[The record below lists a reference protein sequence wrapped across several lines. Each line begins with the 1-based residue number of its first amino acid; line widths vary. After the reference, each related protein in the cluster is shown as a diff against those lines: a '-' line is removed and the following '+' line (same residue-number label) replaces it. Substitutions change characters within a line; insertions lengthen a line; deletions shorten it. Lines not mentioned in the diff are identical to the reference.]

1 MQSNY
6 DLAPAGARLVHVG
19 EQKVDDG
26 GRWVPAVFQIG
37 PKQYQGG
44 AVPLQ
49 RGCKAIVHV
58 VVLVELG
65 TARRIA
71 DATARLAAA

>member
-1 MQSNY
+1 MESNY
-6 DLAPAGARLVHVG
+6 ELAPARARLVQVG

-37 PKQYQGG
+37 PDQYQGG

-49 RGCKAIVHV
+49 RGCQAVVHKV
-58 VVLVELG
+58 VWDDLG
-65 TARRIA
+65 FARKIA